1 MRLICLAKHRI
12 TPLSPPLKPC
22 KDCKHF
28 QALPP
33 SSIAQNIKYGKCRL
47 FGLQDL
53 VDGSIEYEFAGI
65 SRQYHCKG
73 EYFEQNHYNHH
84 NHQNHQNHRNHQN
97 HHCEPLRSIIDVDPP
112 RTYDN

>member
-1 MRLICLAKHRI
+1 MTTICLAQHRI

-28 QALPP
+28 QALPH
-33 SSIAQNIKYGKCRL
+33 SSKAQNIKYGKCRL

-73 EYFEQNHYNHH
+73 EYFEQNHYNH
-84 NHQNHQNHRNHQN
+84 QNHQNQYR
-97 HHCEPLRSIIDVDPP
+97 EPFHPLIDVDPP

>member
-1 MRLICLAKHRI
+1 MRTICLAQHRI

-47 FGLQDL
+47 FGIQDL

-73 EYFEQNHYNHH
+73 DYFEQNY
-84 NHQNHQNHRNHQN
+84 NHQNHQNHQSHQS
-97 HHCEPLRSIIDVDPP
+97 HHHEPLRSIIDVDPP
-112 RTYDN
+112 RTYDY